1 MKIVQISG
9 YLKRVATSAAA
20 AAAAEA
26 DDLGLASLF

>member
-20 AAAAEA
+20 AAEA